1 MSAMRPGLPKA
12 RCAPWSGTAPR
23 CCWPGAVDSATRWER
38 SAPMPADRSRRAFRT
53 TSPCYALATRRHSG
67 WTPGVFWRRLRSL
80 TCGLMRAG
88 CCSALSVRPHR
99 CKRTQTQDDGDLRCR
114 GRGYGSGAA
123 RDLRRWRDPHLRC
136 GTVGQRGRAG
146 APEGNAGRTSRA
158 RSSCARRMSVDR
170 ATDSNSQVRRSS
182 WDAEYPKC

>member
-88 CCSALSVRPHR
+88 CCSALSVRPYR

-123 RDLRRWRDPHLRC
+123 RDLRRCAILTYDAALLASGGEPGRLKV
-136 GTVGQRGRAG
+136 TRGG
-146 APEGNAGRTSRA
+146 PPGH
-158 RSSCARRMSVDR
+158 
-170 ATDSNSQVRRSS
+170 VRPAL
-182 WDAEYPKC
+182 AE